1 MRSFSKLF
9 SAINFYANFQ
19 TQFEIPVDNYVVK
32 NEHAVLLMNRPLW
45 YRMESTDSK
54 AIS

>member
-1 MRSFSKLF
+1 MNRSVTERNRRSIMRSFSKLF

-32 NEHAVLLMNRPLW
+32 NEHAVLLMNRPL
-45 YRMESTDSK
+45 
-54 AIS
+54 